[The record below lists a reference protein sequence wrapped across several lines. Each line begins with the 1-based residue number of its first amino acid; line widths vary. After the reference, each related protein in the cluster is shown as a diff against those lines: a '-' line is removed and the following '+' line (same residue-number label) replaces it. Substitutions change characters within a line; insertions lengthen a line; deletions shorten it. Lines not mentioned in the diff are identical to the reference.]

1 MVGSKR
7 RLQYAANYLE
17 TLQSN
22 EKTKIDIVGRMT
34 TENIEVIQQIIYE
47 EDRRKN
53 EIALLNDNFVRQ
65 AGHQWW

>member
-53 EIALLNDNFVRQ
+53 EISLLNDNFVRQ